1 MNYPIWDIPGIG
13 GSFLMALVAT
23 VHVYVSHF
31 AVGGGLFL
39 VVTEIMARRSNDPA
53 ALEYVHRHTRFFLL
67 VTMVLGA
74 LTGFGIWQV
83 ISVVNPAA
91 TSHLI
96 HTFVFGW
103 ATEWV
108 CFVVEIVS
116 LLVYYYTFDRMDARS
131 HIIVGW
137 IYFIFA
143 WISLVLIGGIVSFM
157 LTPGSWLETGSF
169 WSGFFNPSFVP
180 SVAFRTFFSLV
191 LAGVYGLITSTFIR
205 EEAFR
210 RKMVRYCVLW
220 LAAPFVLLLPS
231 AWWYFEVLPPQAKEM
246 ILGKSPELVTWT
258 TAFVVFTP
266 IVLLGGI
273 FMAARLPQGI
283 QRAMAF
289 ALLIV
294 AFLYMGSFE
303 MVREAGR
310 RPYIIHG
317 YMYSNSIL
325 KSELARVQKTGVLGA
340 AKWARHG
347 AGAMA
352 DRAGEGNELFRMLC
366 LPCHTVGGPL
376 NDMRERTRGL
386 TVSGLQTV
394 MQEMGGIKGW
404 MPPFPGTDREREI
417 LASYILEGLRPGR
430 TP

>member
-1 MNYPIWDIPGIG
+1 MNYPVWDIPGIG
-13 GSFLMALVAT
+13 GSFLIALVAT

-39 VVTEIMARRSNDPA
+39 VVTEMMARRSNNLSI
-53 ALEYVHRHTRFFLL
+53 LEYVHRHTRFFLL

-91 TSHLI
+91 TSLLI

-116 LLVYYYTFDRMDARS
+116 LLVYYYTFERMEARA
-131 HIIVGW
+131 HVIVGW

-143 WISLVLIGGIVSFM
+143 WLSLVLIGGIVSFM
-157 LTPGSWLETGSF
+157 LTPGQWMETGSF
-169 WSGFFNPSFVP
+169 WSGLFNPSFLP
-180 SVAFRTFFSLV
+180 SIAFRTFFSLV

-205 EEAFR
+205 EGELR
-210 RKMVRYCVLW
+210 QKMVRYCVLW

-231 AWWYFEVLPPQAKEM
+231 AWWYFEAVPPQAKEM
-246 ILGKSPELVTWT
+246 ILGKSPELVKWA
-258 TAFVVFTP
+258 TAFMAFTP
-266 IVLLGGI
+266 IVFLGGI
-273 FMAARLPQGI
+273 FMAVRLSQVI
-283 QRAMAF
+283 QRSMAF
-289 ALLIV
+289 VLLV
-294 AFLYMGSFE
+294 MAFLYMGSFE

-317 YMYSNSIL
+317 TMYSNSIL
-325 KSELARVQKTGVLGA
+325 KSHLPQVQKMGVLRT
-340 AKWARHG
+340 AKWARHKEISEG
-347 AGAMA
+347 SRLAAGA
-352 DRAGEGNELFRMLC
+352 ELFKMLC
-366 LPCHTVGGPL
+366 LPCHSVGGPL
-376 NDMRERTRGL
+376 NDMLERTRGL
-386 TVSGLQTV
+386 NAAGLQTV
-394 MQEMGGIKGW
+394 MQEQGGVKGW
-404 MPPFPGTDREREI
+404 MPPGPGTAQEREI
-417 LASYILEGLRPGR
+417 LAFYIIEELRAKR

>member
-13 GSFLMALVAT
+13 GSFLMAVVAT

-39 VVTEIMARRSNDPA
+39 VVTEIMARRNNDLSV
-53 ALEYVHRHTRFFLL
+53 LEYVHRHTRFFLL

-91 TSHLI
+91 TSLLI

-116 LLVYYYTFDRMDARS
+116 LLVYYYTFDRMEARS

-157 LTPGSWLETGSF
+157 LTPGQWLETGSF
-169 WSGFFNPSFVP
+169 WSGFFNPSFLP
-180 SVAFRTFFSLV
+180 SVSFRTFFSLV

-205 EEAFR
+205 DGQLR
-210 RKMVRYCVLW
+210 QKMVRYCVLW

-231 AWWYFEVLPPQAKEM
+231 AWWYFEVVPPQAKEL

-258 TAFVVFTP
+258 TAFMVFTP
-266 IVLLGGI
+266 IVFLGGI
-273 FMAARLPQGI
+273 FMAVRLSQVI

-289 ALLIV
+289 VLLV
-294 AFLYMGSFE
+294 MAFLYMGSFE

-325 KSELARVQKTGVLGA
+325 KSDLSRVQQAGVLGT
-340 AKWARHG
+340 AKWARHKEVSAANR
-347 AGAMA
+347 AGA
-352 DRAGEGNELFRMLC
+352 GNELFRMLC
-366 LPCHTVGGPL
+366 MPCHSVGGPL
-376 NDMRERTRGL
+376 NDMRERTHGL
-386 TVSGLQTV
+386 TVPGLQTV

-404 MPPFPGTDREREI
+404 MPPFPGTAGEREI
-417 LASYILEGLRPGR
+417 LASYIMVELQPGR
-430 TP
+430 KP